1 MIRMS
6 KATFFTL
13 MVISAF
19 QAKAQDTMRL
29 VMQSA
34 QDIALSKS
42 IDVQFTEMDAEIL
55 RLEANEV
62 MTEGFPKLNAN
73 VDYNWNFQQQVNV
86 IPENSFFPGSP
97 STEAIFTQ
105 PHAATAKAELNQLV
119 FDARYLYGLQARKS
133 LLNMAEARKALS
145 KKNVKDA
152 FPPAYLQCLYIKA
165 FIEQLDSSRTVLEA
179 LLALNQKLYD
189 EGLGEALTVDRLE
202 LSIDQISTQIDYAKV
217 NLENSMANL
226 RYVMNIAPDV
236 VLYFEDSLHQYAHDT
251 LDVLADYQYTSL
263 PEYRVLE
270 INDQLRYFDIA
281 QARAQLYPSIY
292 LFGYYGVLAQ
302 RSSFSFFKAGPDYRW
317 FDFGTLGFTLNIPI
331 YDGSTAK
338 MQIQQREL
346 RRSQNQLDIERLKKG
361 FDLGLST
368 TSNEVD
374 NAQKQLDQAESNYRL
389 TERIYMRENL
399 RYEEGVGSSFAL
411 VSAQQD
417 MIEAQIEIL
426 EKTYQLALAKFN
438 WKQKRGIL

>member
-1 MIRMS
+1 MFCS
-6 KATFFTL
+6 L
-13 MVISAF
+13 SAYF
-19 QAKAQDTMRL
+19 
-29 VMQSA
+29 
-34 QDIALSKS
+34 
-42 IDVQFTEMDAEIL
+42 
-55 RLEANEV
+55 
-62 MTEGFPKLNAN
+62 NAN

-263 PEYRVLE
+263 PEYRVLKTK
-270 INDQLRYFDIA
+270 LSYF
-281 QARAQLYPSIY
+281 
-292 LFGYYGVLAQ
+292 
-302 RSSFSFFKAGPDYRW
+302 
-317 FDFGTLGFTLNIPI
+317 
-331 YDGSTAK
+331 
-338 MQIQQREL
+338 QIL
-346 RRSQNQLDIERLKKG
+346 I
-361 FDLGLST
+361 
-368 TSNEVD
+368 
-374 NAQKQLDQAESNYRL
+374 
-389 TERIYMRENL
+389 
-399 RYEEGVGSSFAL
+399 
-411 VSAQQD
+411 
-417 MIEAQIEIL
+417 
-426 EKTYQLALAKFN
+426 
-438 WKQKRGIL
+438 